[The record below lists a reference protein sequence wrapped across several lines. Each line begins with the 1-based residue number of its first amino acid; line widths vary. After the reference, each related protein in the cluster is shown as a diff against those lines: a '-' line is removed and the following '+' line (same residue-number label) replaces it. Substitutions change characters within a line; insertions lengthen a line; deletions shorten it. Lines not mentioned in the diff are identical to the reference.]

1 MDAKSSRQESH
12 VIPLECRHRNLTAN
26 GCSPRQSIHS
36 RDALLSLVPVPSVHV
51 LHRTDI
57 GLWWKTLTSKS
68 PRLGTLE
75 VSLQDPGLKKWL
87 LQQKDTSPN
96 FAFSPLFFKFLLLFR
111 FLLFASSSAAFLW
124 VNVSYDFQLPFWHWH
139 FLYLETEVGGTRQIS
154 VRKELPSAL
163 LNPLTI
169 SVPTLTLSLLQP
181 LDHLL

>member
-1 MDAKSSRQESH
+1 MQNCVTFIDGQKKLQVTNIYKQQQKFNSENKNSLCFRPSSPLDAKSSRQESH

-111 FLLFASSSAAFLW
+111 FLLFASSSAAFL
-124 VNVSYDFQLPFWHWH
+124 
-139 FLYLETEVGGTRQIS
+139 
-154 VRKELPSAL
+154 
-163 LNPLTI
+163 
-169 SVPTLTLSLLQP
+169 
-181 LDHLL
+181 